1 MKKKILIVDDE
12 KISLMMTNYILMSE
26 YDTVCAS
33 SGEEALYI
41 YEKER
46 PDLVLSDFRMPK
58 MNGFEL
64 QKKIQ
69 ERFAEPVPFIFMT
82 ADRDE
87 ETESVGLQQGAVDFI
102 HKPFRADVL
111 LKRISN
117 ILRMIEQISGLKK
130 ASATDPMTGLLN
142 KASARS
148 EIAELCKRTSGAL
161 LMVDLD
167 SFKPVNDLYG
177 HSMGDKILIRFAEIL
192 QSAVRFTDITGRIGG
207 DEFIVYCQNVG
218 EESVVAEKAAY
229 INEYLLQ
236 SAHELMGED
245 MSIPL
250 GASIGCVFVPDEGTD
265 FDTLFKK
272 ADEALYHVKKNGKH
286 GYEIYGGES
295 GTKAIKEHEATGI
308 AHVFQILS
316 ERSEAKGA
324 YTLPFE
330 QFKTVYQFLS
340 RLYLNYKKE
349 IWVVMFSLHQTG
361 DGSALSTE
369 EVMEQFLSVLGNSLR
384 ASDIVTQNSK
394 NQILAVLNET
404 NRMNC
409 ELVVERVLKN
419 WKNSL
424 EDPGHEITFEIDTI
438 KA

>member
-1 MKKKILIVDDE
+1 MKKKVLIVDDE
-12 KISLMMTNYILMSE
+12 KISLMMTNHILMTE
-26 YDTVCAS
+26 YETVCAS
-33 SGEEALYI
+33 SGAEALYI

-46 PDLVLSDFRMPK
+46 PDLVLSDFRMPQ

-64 QKKIQ
+64 QRKIQ
-69 ERFAEPVPFIFMT
+69 EQFEDPVPFIFMT

-87 ETESVGLQQGAVDFI
+87 ENESVGLQQGAVDFI

-111 LKRISN
+111 LKRIGN
-117 ILRMIEQISGLKK
+117 ILHMIEQISGLKK

-142 KASARS
+142 KASAKEEIS
-148 EIAELCKRTSGAL
+148 ELSHRTPGAFL
-161 LMVDLD
+161 LVDLD

-177 HSMGDKILIRFAEIL
+177 HAMGDKILIRFAEIL

-207 DEFIVYCQNVG
+207 DEFIAYCQNVD
-218 EESVVAEKAAY
+218 EESVIAEKAAY
-229 INEYLLQ
+229 INEFLLQ
-236 SAHELMGED
+236 SAHELLGEN

-286 GYEIYGGES
+286 GYEIYGENAGIK
-295 GTKAIKEHEATGI
+295 TIKEHQATGI

-316 ERSEAKGA
+316 ERSEVKGA

-330 QFKTVYQFLS
+330 QFRIVYQFLA

-349 IWVVMFSLHQTG
+349 IWIVMFSLHQTG
-361 DGSALSTE
+361 AGALPTE
-369 EVMEQFLSVLGNSLR
+369 EVMEQFLGVVAKSLR

-394 NQILAVLNET
+394 NQIMAVLNET
-404 NRMNC
+404 NRMNS

-419 WKNSL
+419 WEKAG
-424 EDPGHEITFEIDTI
+424 EDTGYQITFEIDTI

>member
-12 KISLMMTNYILMSE
+12 KISLMMTNHILMTE

-33 SGEEALYI
+33 SGAEALYI

-46 PDLVLSDFRMPK
+46 PDLVLSDFRMPQ

-64 QKKIQ
+64 QRKIQ
-69 ERFAEPVPFIFMT
+69 EQFEDPVPFIFMT
-82 ADRDE
+82 ADHDE
-87 ETESVGLQQGAVDFI
+87 ENESVGLQQGAVDFI

-117 ILRMIEQISGLKK
+117 ILRLIEQISGLKK

-142 KASARS
+142 KASVRA
-148 EIAELCKRTSGAL
+148 EISELCKRTPGAL

-207 DEFIVYCQNVG
+207 DEFIAYCQNVG
-218 EESVVAEKAAY
+218 EESVIAEKAAY
-229 INEYLLQ
+229 INEFLLQ
-236 SAHELMGED
+236 SAHEMMGED

-250 GASIGCVFVPDEGTD
+250 GASIGCVFVPDEGKD

-286 GYEIYGGES
+286 GYEIYGSNTGA
-295 GTKAIKEHEATGI
+295 KIIKEHQATGI
-308 AHVFQILS
+308 AHVFEILS
-316 ERSEAKGA
+316 ERSEVKGA

-330 QFKTVYQFLS
+330 QFRTVYQFLS
-340 RLYLNYKKE
+340 RLHLNYKKE

-361 DGSALSTE
+361 TTALPTE
-369 EVMEQFLSVLGNSLR
+369 EVMEQFLGVIGKSLR

-404 NRMNC
+404 NRMNS

-419 WKNSL
+419 WEKAG
-424 EDPGHEITFEIDTI
+424 EDTGYQITYELDTI
-438 KA
+438 KG